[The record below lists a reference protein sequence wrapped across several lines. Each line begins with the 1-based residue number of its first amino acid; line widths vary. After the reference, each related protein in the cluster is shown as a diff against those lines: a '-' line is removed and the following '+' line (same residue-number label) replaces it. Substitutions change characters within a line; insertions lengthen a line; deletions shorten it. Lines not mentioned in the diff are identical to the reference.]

1 MTCCGRNTPIRSR
14 RGGRKAS
21 MSPTSS
27 TSSKRISRTS
37 ASGAHGSSGARSRRR
52 PTPGDTDVRCAR
64 SASRAQRRNAATAG
78 RGSREAPILN
88 TQASSRNRMRGP
100 RSDYAAPPIYLSPEP
115 SGPRPGVRFSR
126 QELFQLGVAL
136 LALSAAL
143 TLANAMALR
152 NSYAASELPLRVGL
166 WFSSALV
173 AVASGVGLHEIS
185 HKIVAQRYGHWAEF
199 RYSLRGLAMS
209 FVFAFFGF
217 LIGAPGATM
226 VSGNVTR
233 DQNGRIS
240 AAGPVSNLVI
250 GTAFMLAA
258 AAIVRT
264 SSLAN
269 LPAIFVTIILV
280 NAWYLNVILAGF
292 NMIPILPFDGSK
304 VWAWNKA
311 VYAGILVLAL
321 SLYLSGVYLG
331 LTGI

>member
-1 MTCCGRNTPIRSR
+1 
-14 RGGRKAS
+14 
-21 MSPTSS
+21 
-27 TSSKRISRTS
+27 
-37 ASGAHGSSGARSRRR
+37 
-52 PTPGDTDVRCAR
+52 
-64 SASRAQRRNAATAG
+64 
-78 RGSREAPILN
+78 
-88 TQASSRNRMRGP
+88 MRGP

-126 QELFQLGVAL
+126 QEVFQLGVAI

-143 TLANAMALR
+143 TLANASALR
-152 NSYAASELPLRVGL
+152 GFYPANQLPLLIAL
-166 WFSSALV
+166 WFSTALV

-199 RYSLRGLAMS
+199 RYSLRGLGMA

-226 VSGNVTR
+226 VSGFVTR

-240 AAGPVSNLVI
+240 AAGPMSNLVI
-250 GTAFMLAA
+250 GTIFMVAA

-264 SSLAN
+264 SSLSN
-269 LPAIFVTIILV
+269 LPAFWVTNILV

-292 NMIPILPFDGSK
+292 NMIPIMPFDGSK
-304 VWAWNKA
+304 VWAWNKL

-321 SLYLSGVYLG
+321 ALYLTGSYLG
-331 LTGI
+331 ITAF

>member
-1 MTCCGRNTPIRSR
+1 
-14 RGGRKAS
+14 
-21 MSPTSS
+21 
-27 TSSKRISRTS
+27 
-37 ASGAHGSSGARSRRR
+37 
-52 PTPGDTDVRCAR
+52 
-64 SASRAQRRNAATAG
+64 
-78 RGSREAPILN
+78 
-88 TQASSRNRMRGP
+88 MRGP

-126 QELFQLGVAL
+126 QELFQLGVAI

-199 RYSLRGLAMS
+199 RYSLRGLAMA

-240 AAGPVSNLVI
+240 AAGPMSNLVI
-250 GTAFMLAA
+250 GTAFMLTA

-321 SLYLSGVYLG
+321 TLYLSGVYLG

>member
-1 MTCCGRNTPIRSR
+1 R
-14 RGGRKAS
+14 
-21 MSPTSS
+21 
-27 TSSKRISRTS
+27 
-37 ASGAHGSSGARSRRR
+37 
-52 PTPGDTDVRCAR
+52 
-64 SASRAQRRNAATAG
+64 
-78 RGSREAPILN
+78 
-88 TQASSRNRMRGP
+88 
-100 RSDYAAPPIYLSPEP
+100 
-115 SGPRPGVRFSR
+115 
-126 QELFQLGVAL
+126 
-136 LALSAAL
+136 L
-143 TLANAMALR
+143 TL
-152 NSYAASELPLRVGL
+152 
-166 WFSSALV
+166 WFTSALV

-240 AAGPVSNLVI
+240 AAGPMSNLVI

-264 SSLAN
+264 SSLTN

-321 SLYLSGVYLG
+321 SLYLSGVFLG
-331 LTGI
+331 ITGI

>member
-1 MTCCGRNTPIRSR
+1 M
-14 RGGRKAS
+14 
-21 MSPTSS
+21 
-27 TSSKRISRTS
+27 
-37 ASGAHGSSGARSRRR
+37 HE
-52 PTPGDTDVRCAR
+52 
-64 SASRAQRRNAATAG
+64 AT
-78 RGSREAPILN
+78 ILN
-88 TQASSRNRMRGP
+88 TQASCRNRMRGP
-100 RSDYAAPPIYLSPEP
+100 YSDYAAPPIYVTREP
-115 SGPRPGVRFSR
+115 TGPRPGVRFSR
-126 QELFQLGVAL
+126 QELFQLGVAI

-143 TLANAMALR
+143 TIANAMASR
-152 NSYAASELPLRVGL
+152 GHPASELPLRLVL
-166 WFSSALV
+166 WFSTALV

-226 VSGNVTR
+226 VSGYVTR

-250 GTAFMLAA
+250 GTTFMLAA

-264 SSLAN
+264 SSLTN
-269 LPAIFVTIILV
+269 LLAFFVTIILV

-292 NMIPILPFDGSK
+292 NMIPIMPFDGSK

-311 VYAGILVLAL
+311 VYGGILVLAL
-321 SLYLSGVYLG
+321 ALYLSGVYLG
-331 LTGI
+331 ITAI

>member
-1 MTCCGRNTPIRSR
+1 
-14 RGGRKAS
+14 

-37 ASGAHGSSGARSRRR
+37 ASGAHGSSGSRSRRR
-52 PTPGDTDVRCAR
+52 PTPGDTDVRRAR
-64 SASRAQRRNAATAG
+64 SASRAPRRNAATAA
-78 RGSREAPILN
+78 RGSREATILN

-115 SGPRPGVRFSR
+115 SGLRPGVRFSR
-126 QELFQLGVAL
+126 QELFQLGVAI

-152 NSYAASELPLRVGL
+152 GLYPGSQLPLLIAL
-166 WFSSALV
+166 WFSTALV

-199 RYSLRGLAMS
+199 RYSLRGLGMAS
-209 FVFAFFGF
+209 VFAFFGV

-226 VSGNVTR
+226 VSGFVTR

-240 AAGPVSNLVI
+240 AAGPMSNLVI
-250 GTAFMLAA
+250 GTAFMVTA

-264 SSLAN
+264 SSLSN
-269 LPAIFVTIILV
+269 LPAFWV
-280 NAWYLNVILAGF
+280 
-292 NMIPILPFDGSK
+292 
-304 VWAWNKA
+304 
-311 VYAGILVLAL
+311 
-321 SLYLSGVYLG
+321 
-331 LTGI
+331 

>member
-1 MTCCGRNTPIRSR
+1 
-14 RGGRKAS
+14 
-21 MSPTSS
+21 
-27 TSSKRISRTS
+27 
-37 ASGAHGSSGARSRRR
+37 
-52 PTPGDTDVRCAR
+52 
-64 SASRAQRRNAATAG
+64 
-78 RGSREAPILN
+78 
-88 TQASSRNRMRGP
+88 MRGP
-100 RSDYAAPPIYLSPEP
+100 YSDYAAPPIYVTREP
-115 SGPRPGVRFSR
+115 TGPRPGVRFSR
-126 QELFQLGVAL
+126 QELFQLGVAI

-143 TLANAMALR
+143 TIANAMASR
-152 NSYAASELPLRVGL
+152 GASELPLRLVL

-226 VSGNVTR
+226 VSGYVTR

-240 AAGPVSNLVI
+240 AAGPMTNLVV

-264 SSLAN
+264 SSLKN
-269 LPAIFVTIILV
+269 LVAFLVTIILV

-292 NMIPILPFDGSK
+292 NMIPIMPFDGSK

-311 VYAGILVLAL
+311 VYGGILVLAL
-321 SLYLSGVYLG
+321 ALYLSGVYLG
-331 LTGI
+331 ITAI

>member
-1 MTCCGRNTPIRSR
+1 
-14 RGGRKAS
+14 
-21 MSPTSS
+21 
-27 TSSKRISRTS
+27 
-37 ASGAHGSSGARSRRR
+37 
-52 PTPGDTDVRCAR
+52 
-64 SASRAQRRNAATAG
+64 
-78 RGSREAPILN
+78 
-88 TQASSRNRMRGP
+88 
-100 RSDYAAPPIYLSPEP
+100 
-115 SGPRPGVRFSR
+115 
-126 QELFQLGVAL
+126 
-136 LALSAAL
+136 
-143 TLANAMALR
+143 
-152 NSYAASELPLRVGL
+152 
-166 WFSSALV
+166 
-173 AVASGVGLHEIS
+173 
-185 HKIVAQRYGHWAEF
+185 
-199 RYSLRGLAMS
+199 
-209 FVFAFFGF
+209 
-217 LIGAPGATM
+217 M

>member
-1 MTCCGRNTPIRSR
+1 
-14 RGGRKAS
+14 
-21 MSPTSS
+21 
-27 TSSKRISRTS
+27 
-37 ASGAHGSSGARSRRR
+37 
-52 PTPGDTDVRCAR
+52 
-64 SASRAQRRNAATAG
+64 
-78 RGSREAPILN
+78 
-88 TQASSRNRMRGP
+88 MRGP

-126 QELFQLGVAL
+126 QELFQLGVAI

-199 RYSLRGLAMS
+199 RYSLRGLAMA

-226 VSGNVTR
+226 VSGYVTR

-240 AAGPVSNLVI
+240 AAGPMSNLVI
-250 GTAFMLAA
+250 GTAFMLVA

-264 SSLAN
+264 SSLTN
-269 LPAIFVTIILV
+269 LLAVFVTIILI

-292 NMIPILPFDGSK
+292 NMIPVMPFDGSK

-311 VYAGILVLAL
+311 VYAGILVVALA
-321 SLYLSGVYLG
+321 LYLSGVYLG
-331 LTGI
+331 ITAI

>member
-1 MTCCGRNTPIRSR
+1 
-14 RGGRKAS
+14 
-21 MSPTSS
+21 
-27 TSSKRISRTS
+27 
-37 ASGAHGSSGARSRRR
+37 
-52 PTPGDTDVRCAR
+52 
-64 SASRAQRRNAATAG
+64 
-78 RGSREAPILN
+78 
-88 TQASSRNRMRGP
+88 MRGP
-100 RSDYAAPPIYLSPEP
+100 RSDYAPPPIYLTRD

-126 QELFQLGVAL
+126 QEVFQLGVAI

-152 NSYAASELPLRVGL
+152 GLYPGSQLPLLIAL
-166 WFSSALV
+166 WFSTALV

-199 RYSLRGLAMS
+199 RYSLRGLGMA
-209 FVFAFFGF
+209 FVFAFFGV

-226 VSGNVTR
+226 VSGFVTR

-240 AAGPVSNLVI
+240 AAGPMSNLVI

-264 SSLAN
+264 SSLTNFLA
-269 LPAIFVTIILV
+269 AFVTSILV

-292 NMIPILPFDGSK
+292 NMIPIMPFDGSK

-311 VYAGILVLAL
+311 VYGGILVLAL
-321 SLYLSGVYLG
+321 GLYLSGVYLK
-331 LTGI
+331 LTNI